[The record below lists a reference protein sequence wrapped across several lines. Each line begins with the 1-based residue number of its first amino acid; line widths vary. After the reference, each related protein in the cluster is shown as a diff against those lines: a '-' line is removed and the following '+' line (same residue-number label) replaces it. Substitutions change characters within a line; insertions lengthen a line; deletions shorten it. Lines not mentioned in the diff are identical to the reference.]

1 MLVVYP
7 DVSHSDNSFCVR
19 SCETQDQILEKANRN
34 EHAGSKIQQPVL
46 YKRVETE
53 TPKSSRA

>member
-7 DVSHSDNSFCVR
+7 DGSHSGNRFCVR
-19 SCETQDQILEKANRN
+19 SCETREILEKANRN
-34 EHAGSKIQQPVL
+34 EHAGSKIQQPV

-53 TPKSSRA
+53 TPKSIRA